1 MLSNVDAHLVI
12 KLWSDV
18 KHKLFLKKLG
28 AIIFQILFEMDNPE
42 DFISSLPSLW

>member
-1 MLSNVDAHLVI
+1 MHIWLSSYGLMWNIIVLE
-12 KLWSDV
+12 
-18 KHKLFLKKLG
+18 KLG